1 MTDPKDAG
9 PVWFVETKHFTG
21 AWHDLEL
28 GADDLVDLQNMIV
41 ANLFGHPV
49 ISGTGGLRKARFAA
63 PSMHQGKRGALRVCY
78 AYFDSYSA
86 IVLVMVYRKN
96 EKDDL
101 TPVEKKLIRKF
112 LKGVEIEFQKRFGR

>member
-1 MTDPKDAG
+1 M
-9 PVWFVETKHFTG
+9 
-21 AWHDLEL
+21 
-28 GADDLVDLQNMIV
+28 
-41 ANLFGHPV
+41 
-49 ISGTGGLRKARFAA
+49 R
-63 PSMHQGKRGALRVCY
+63 QGKRGALRVCY

-112 LKGVEIEFQKRFGR
+112 LKGVGIEFEKRFGR